1 MFLATHG
8 ILSTLGE
15 QYLPWSTDTYSF
27 DYDGVSDYI
36 NVGNDPLFN
45 FDKDDAFSLSCWFKC
60 GSSSSVQTLM
70 GKANSSNQG
79 YYLALASNGKLVF
92 ALRDSNNNA
101 FITFPSPSYNDNQW
115 HHVLSEYSGSNSPS
129 GMSMYIDG
137 AQVSLSTSSSSNS
150 LSGSIQVSSG
160 LHVGA
165 RNGVDIING
174 LIDEPAIFSQNLG
187 SVNASTMYGS
197 GSASDITSYSPVG
210 WWRAE
215 NSYFNGSNWNVSN
228 AYKKGFNGTSVSMTS
243 NSRAT
248 DIPT

>member
-36 NVGNDPLFN
+36 NVGNDPLYN
-45 FDKDDAFSLSCWFKC
+45 FEKDEQFSISAWFKC
-60 GSSSSVQTLM
+60 GSSSNTQTIM
-70 GKANSSNQG
+70 AKANSSLQG
-79 YYLALASNGKLVF
+79 YYIVVSPNGKVAF
-92 ALRDSNNNA
+92 VIRDNNNDSFVA
-101 FITFPSPSYNDNQW
+101 FPFPAYNDNQW
-115 HHVLSEYSGSNSPS
+115 HHVLVQYDGTNSPS
-129 GMSMYIDG
+129 GISMYIDG
-137 AQVSLSTSSSSNS
+137 SSISLSTSGSSS
-150 LSGSIQVSSG
+150 LSGSIQVSND
-160 LHVGA
+160 LQIGA
-165 RNGVDIING
+165 RNSTALMNG

-187 SVNASTMYGS
+187 SVNASSMYGS
-197 GSASDITSYSPVG
+197 GSASDITHLSPKG

-215 NSYFNGSNWNVSN
+215 NATFNGSNWSVAN

-243 NSRAT
+243 GSRVT